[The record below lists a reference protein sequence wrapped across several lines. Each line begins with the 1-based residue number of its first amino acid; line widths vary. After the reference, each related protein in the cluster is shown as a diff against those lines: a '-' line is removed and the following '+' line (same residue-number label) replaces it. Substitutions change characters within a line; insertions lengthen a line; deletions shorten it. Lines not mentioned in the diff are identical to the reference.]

1 VKPDVNN
8 NYKPLKEYKSSTK
21 RIDAVISSIMA
32 IDRANQNEDAVN
44 TNGKIE
50 DVLML
55 FSF

>member
-32 IDRANQNEDAVN
+32 IDRANQNEVHVKKDFN
-44 TNGKIE
+44 KL
-50 DVLML
+50 LML
-55 FSF
+55 F